1 MTAEITG
8 AEDGFHLAF
17 LAGTLAYVALTALA
31 ISRFLIRMAHEPRER
46 RRLWQT
52 LVGATVGIMAWS
64 TGMLIVLGHR
74 WSDGQ
79 GGQATVG
86 FDVAPLALALALAI
100 GLCVAVFNAG
110 LEGERSVVQ
119 AISMGSGSGAAGLA
133 VYLLALEAM
142 HAPGRFQFDPLLG
155 GVAAG
160 FALGAFGYASLLLH
174 GPERMIRRRRGV
186 ILIQVSILGMT
197 GFAAQAIEFAPDPDA
212 AVPAGLVDG
221 GSLGFMVGAIS
232 ALCAAITFLFSR
244 IDLASARAEEEKFR
258 HLALHDPLTGLPN
271 RAFLAQALERMLEE
285 ARGRTEAD
293 GIGHGGAT
301 LAVVGVDL
309 DRFKPINDVQG
320 HAAGDAVLQ
329 GIAQRVR
336 AALAPGEVFARAGGD
351 EFVALKFP
359 CAREEAERFARR
371 LHDAIVVPI
380 DWAGSSLG
388 VGASLGIALHPRDG
402 EDAGALLTRVDL
414 ALYRAKKEAGGEIVF
429 YDRRMDEASRD
440 RSALAMELR
449 QALARGEFELR
460 YQPQTSLGDGAV
472 IAYEA
477 LIRWRHPERGL
488 LAPDAFIPVAEST
501 GLIRDI
507 GAWVLHAACREAAAW
522 IEPVGVAVNVAPVQL
537 AQSDFVELVRD
548 ALLASGLEAGRLELE
563 VTEASMIADHEQLR
577 AVMIELKAIG
587 VRVAMDD
594 YGAGYASLAALRSF
608 PFDKIK
614 IDRGFVESL
623 GRDPQ
628 SLAIVRSTLLLG
640 RALSIPVLAEG
651 ISSEDGL
658 RFLREEG
665 CTEGQG
671 FLFGRPIEAEAVR
684 RRMGMAPAGPAASP
698 PPDAG
703 ASDPPPAASAP
714 APAPPAPG
722 AIPPQGERASGP
734 AVGFPR
740 SEAAPAPAASR
751 IAG

>member
-1 MTAEITG
+1 MTMTAEIEAVRG
-8 AEDGFHLAF
+8 GFDPAF
-17 LAGTLAYVALTALA
+17 LVGTLVFNVVTALA
-31 ISRFLIRMAHEPRER
+31 ISRFLIRMVHEPRER

-52 LVGATVGIMAWS
+52 LVGATVGIMSWS
-64 TGMLIVLGHR
+64 TAMLITLGHR
-74 WSDGQ
+74 WVDAQ
-79 GGQATVG
+79 GAPLEVG
-86 FDVAPLALALALAI
+86 FDVAHLALALA
-100 GLCVAVFNAG
+100 VAVGSSIVVFNLG
-110 LEGERSVVQ
+110 LEGERNVVQ
-119 AISMGSGSGAAGLA
+119 AIAMGSGAGAGALSVYWLA
-133 VYLLALEAM
+133 SQSM
-142 HAPGRFQFDPLLG
+142 HAPGRFQLDPAMWSL
-155 GVAAG
+155 ACF
-160 FALGAFGYASLLLH
+160 FALVTFGYAALLLH
-174 GPERMIRRRRGV
+174 GPQRMLRQRRGV
-186 ILIQVSILGMT
+186 IFVQISILGMT
-197 GFAAQAIEFAPDPDA
+197 VFSLLAPEFVPDPGVE
-212 AVPAGLVDG
+212 VPAGLVDR
-221 GSLGFMVGAIS
+221 SALGFMVGAIS

-258 HLALHDPLTGLPN
+258 HLALHDSLTGLPN
-271 RAFLAQALERMLEE
+271 RAFLTQELERMLEE
-285 ARGRTEAD
+285 ARAEREAG
-293 GIGHGGAT
+293 GIGQAGAAM
-301 LAVVGVDL
+301 AVVGVDL

-320 HAAGDAVLQ
+320 HAAGDAVLE
-329 GIAQRVR
+329 GIAKRVG
-336 AALAPGEVFARAGGD
+336 AVLGPGEIFARTGGD
-351 EFVALKFP
+351 EFVALKSP
-359 CAREEAERFARR
+359 CTRDEAESFARR
-371 LHDAIVVPI
+371 LHDAIIVPI

-402 EDAGALLTRVDL
+402 EDSGALLSRVDL
-414 ALYRAKKEAGGEIVF
+414 ALYRAKKESGGEIVF

-449 QALARGEFELR
+449 QALAQGEFELH
-460 YQPQTSLGDGAV
+460 YQPQTALDDGHV

-488 LAPDAFIPVAEST
+488 VAPDAFIPVAEST

-522 IEPVGVAVNVAPVQL
+522 SDPVGVAVNVAPVQL

-548 ALLASGLEAGRLELE
+548 ALLTSGLDANRLELE

-577 AVMIELKAIG
+577 AVMIELKTLG

-671 FLFGRPIEAEAVR
+671 FLFGRPIDAEAVR
-684 RRMGMAPAGPAASP
+684 RGMGMAP
-698 PPDAG
+698 
-703 ASDPPPAASAP
+703 SATSGSTL
-714 APAPPAPG
+714 PAPG
-722 AIPPQGERASGP
+722 VTPDEP
-734 AVGFPR
+734 
-740 SEAAPAPAASR
+740 EAAPTAAVDPSTEAADASPR
-751 IAG
+751 RAAG